1 MAMKIFYDSESLFN
15 RWFFDG
21 FIERSDTNW
30 RFILFTSEAFTSVRI
45 IALQLLFPISYPFF
59 LMRWDDYS
67 MGFEGAWGLMG
78 LIVSFESGDE
88 K

>member
-1 MAMKIFYDSESLFN
+1 
-15 RWFFDG
+15 
-21 FIERSDTNW
+21 
-30 RFILFTSEAFTSVRI
+30 
-45 IALQLLFPISYPFF
+45 
-59 LMRWDDYS
+59 MRWDDYS